1 MTGHPFDTQ
10 NLAFWDPNIGKYRAY
25 IRDFDNGRR
34 DIKMA
39 TSDDFVHWT
48 QRQFLSYPGAPA
60 EQLYTNQIKPYHRAP
75 HLLIGFPARYVDRG
89 WIDATRRLPSLE
101 LRKQRAKTHPRY
113 GSAVTDGLLM
123 TSRDGLSFRRWDEAF
138 LRPGLRTRHNW
149 AYGDNYIAWHV
160 VEPASTE
167 DDSPRELSLYAS
179 ESYFTG
185 KFSRLRR
192 YTLRLDGFASVFA
205 PRAGGE
211 FVTKPFVFSGQH
223 LSLNFSTSAA
233 GSIRIELQ
241 NAAGRPIEGY
251 TLADCSEI
259 FGDATE
265 YVVRWTSGS
274 DVGALAGQ
282 PLRLRCVLREADLY
296 ALQFTP

>member
-1 MTGHPFDTQ
+1 MET
-10 NLAFWDPNIGKYRAY
+10 
-25 IRDFDNGRR
+25 
-34 DIKMA
+34 
-39 TSDDFVHWT
+39 
-48 QRQFLSYPGAPA
+48 
-60 EQLYTNQIKPYHRAP
+60 
-75 HLLIGFPARYVDRG
+75 
-89 WIDATRRLPSLE
+89 
-101 LRKQRAKTHPRY
+101 
-113 GSAVTDGLLM
+113 
-123 TSRDGLSFRRWDEAF
+123 
-138 LRPGLRTRHNW
+138 
-149 AYGDNYIAWHV
+149 
-160 VEPASTE
+160 ASTE

-185 KFSRLRR
+185 KLSRLRR

-282 PLRLRCVLREADLY
+282 PVRLRCVLREADLY
-296 ALQFTP
+296 ALQFLSLIHI